1 MRYTTSMKHMT
12 KYFSVFKTPKGYIS
26 AAIVLLV
33 LAGWGL
39 SGEKTPLFSGT
50 LTVVKRDIAQKVSV
64 TGRVKSVSDVALA
77 FEKSGRVSR
86 VYHEV
91 GAEVKPGDALVSLE
105 NADLYAQLQQTQAA
119 VKVQQAKLDALKAG
133 SAASDI
139 RIAEIYVINAKAA
152 LEDTRRAAGDALTAA
167 QTNADDALHNKVDA
181 FFSNPRTSTP
191 QFNPQTDGQLRTSI
205 QGARVGQDDALIAW
219 KSLLSQM
226 SVDLEKVAFPTYFTD
241 AKTRLSTLKM
251 LVDYIAEAVNALSSG
266 TGLTQTTIDTYKA
279 AILAARTAILT
290 PQAAITSAEQALRA
304 AEATL
309 ALKQSQYDQAKAPA
323 RSEDIRAQEA
333 NVESASA
340 SEAAAYA
347 ALEKTILR
355 SPIVGVVTAKNIEV
369 GEIVPA
375 NTAAVSVISRGV
387 YKIEASVAESDIANV
402 RVGNK
407 ADVTLDAYQDA
418 HFDAVVTAVDPA
430 EVIIEGVPTYK
441 VTLNFVNKDERIR
454 SGMTANTDIITAEVK
469 GAILVPSR
477 SLYSKDGK
485 RYVKVNGADGVV
497 VERAVEV
504 GIKDGEGNT
513 QIVSGVNEGDVVV
526 TSSVQ

>member
-1 MRYTTSMKHMT
+1 MNYL
-12 KYFSVFKTPKGYIS
+12 SVLKKPKVYIS
-26 AAIVLLV
+26 LAIVLAV
-33 LAGWGL
+33 LAGWML
-39 SGEKTPLFSGT
+39 SGSKAPLFSGT
-50 LTVVKRDIAQKVSV
+50 FTAVKRDIAQKVSV
-64 TGRVKSVSDVALA
+64 TGRVKSVSDVSLA

-91 GAEVKPGDALVSLE
+91 GTAVKPGEALVSLE
-105 NADLYAQLQQTQAA
+105 NADLYAQLQQTQAN
-119 VKVQQAKLDALKAG
+119 VKAQQAKLDALNAG
-133 SAASDI
+133 SSAADL
-139 RIAEIYVINAKAA
+139 RIAEVYVINAKTA
-152 LEDTRRAAGDALTAA
+152 LDDARRASVDALTAA

-191 QFNPQTDGQLRTSI
+191 QFNPQSDGQIRTSI
-205 QGARVGQDDALIAW
+205 QSERVGLDDVLITW
-219 KSLLSQM
+219 KASLSQM
-226 SVDLEKVAFPTYFTD
+226 SIDFEKVVFATYFAD
-241 AKTRLSTLKM
+241 AKKQLALIKTE
-251 LVDYIAEAVNALSSG
+251 VDFIAEAVNALTAG
-266 TGLTQTTIDTYKA
+266 TGLTQATIDGYKA
-279 AILAARTAILT
+279 VILAARTAILT
-290 PQAAITSAEQALRA
+290 QRAAITSAEQALRT

-333 NVESASA
+333 SVESASA

-355 SPIVGVVTAKNIEV
+355 SPIVGIVTAKNIEV

-375 NTAAVSVISRGV
+375 NTIAISVMSQGV
-387 YKIEASVAESDIANV
+387 YKIEATVAESDIANV

-418 HFDAVVTAVDPA
+418 RFDATVTAVDPA

-441 VTLNFVNKDERIR
+441 VTLNFAKKDERIR
-454 SGMTANTDIITAEVK
+454 SGMTANTDIITAEVS

-485 RYVKVNGADGVV
+485 RYVKLNDGKGGV
-497 VERAVEV
+497 VERVVEI

-513 QIVSGVNEGDVVV
+513 QIVSGVAEGEVVV
-526 TSSVQ
+526 TSSTQ